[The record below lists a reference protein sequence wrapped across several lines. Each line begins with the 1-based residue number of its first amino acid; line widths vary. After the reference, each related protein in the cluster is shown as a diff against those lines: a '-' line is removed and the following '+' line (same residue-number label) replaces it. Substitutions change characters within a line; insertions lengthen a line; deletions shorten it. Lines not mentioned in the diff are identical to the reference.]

1 MVRFKKIIAIMLSVS
16 LCTTFIVG
24 CSKKEDNKQEVEKDK
39 LQIEKVEMPSTG
51 IVSDGKGWELWD
63 KDDHTTTDKRGAVG
77 ENAVVASGKYE
88 ASQAGLE
95 IIKAGGN
102 AVDAAV
108 ATGFALCVVEPNAT
122 GIAGGGCMVIR
133 NQDGTSTYIDFRE
146 TAPSAANPYMWNL
159 DSEGID
165 IDKANENGGKSVA
178 VPGQVAGLIY
188 VFEKYGSGNLTL
200 EEVMTPAINLA
211 QNGYY
216 VTPSLLKDM
225 LSVEEM
231 MQKYPELK
239 KLILNKDGSYYKVGD
254 LYKSEKLAQTLKLIA
269 KNGKDAFY
277 TGDIAK
283 SIVDSAKK
291 YGGIITLEDLKNYKV
306 VESKPVE
313 GTYRGKKII
322 SSSLPSSGGTH
333 VIQSLNVLENFDMS
347 KYGLYSS
354 ERFHLLSETF
364 KMVYADR
371 AEYMGD
377 KEFIDVPESGILSK
391 DYAKKLAN
399 KIDMNK
405 SQVPTKDDPWIYEH
419 EDTTHYSVADKDGNI
434 VTATQ
439 TINWTFGSGVVV
451 DDYGFVLNNE
461 ISDFSTDI
469 NSPNRVESG
478 KKTFKFNESNY
489 YIK

>member
-178 VPGQVAGLIY
+178 VPAESI
-188 VFEKYGSGNLTL
+188 
-200 EEVMTPAINLA
+200 ALA
-211 QNGYY
+211 
-216 VTPSLLKDM
+216 
-225 LSVEEM
+225 
-231 MQKYPELK
+231 
-239 KLILNKDGSYYKVGD
+239 
-254 LYKSEKLAQTLKLIA
+254 
-269 KNGKDAFY
+269 
-277 TGDIAK
+277 
-283 SIVDSAKK
+283 
-291 YGGIITLEDLKNYKV
+291 
-306 VESKPVE
+306 
-313 GTYRGKKII
+313 
-322 SSSLPSSGGTH
+322 
-333 VIQSLNVLENFDMS
+333 
-347 KYGLYSS
+347 
-354 ERFHLLSETF
+354 
-364 KMVYADR
+364 
-371 AEYMGD
+371 
-377 KEFIDVPESGILSK
+377 
-391 DYAKKLAN
+391 
-399 KIDMNK
+399 
-405 SQVPTKDDPWIYEH
+405 
-419 EDTTHYSVADKDGNI
+419 
-434 VTATQ
+434 
-439 TINWTFGSGVVV
+439 
-451 DDYGFVLNNE
+451 
-461 ISDFSTDI
+461 
-469 NSPNRVESG
+469 
-478 KKTFKFNESNY
+478 
-489 YIK
+489 